1 MEDLEKEVLN
11 IKVDK
16 GYGHVKKYKVYRNKI
31 PNKLYKVLDCLIID
45 YISSLDIELSDDT
58 ASFKITHKLGYTKI
72 LSRNKAVTF
81 DGCSNLIL
89 VEYRKREDKHLT
101 YDINNSRLLN
111 PILSKYFSN
120 NSEQLREDV
129 EALDNIDTIPSY
141 ILFEAEIV
149 DKFTKIYEKY
159 GAIGK
164 VDIPST
170 LLKVVNDFSC
180 KDYNIDTLVKV
191 GLERRDEI
199 RYMKFKYEEYSIS
212 FSYVEDKDF
221 VSMFECKN
229 IGKNVGY
236 ENIYFYDSIND
247 NVVSISTTV
256 MKEFMKFFVGDRT
269 VFDDL
274 IKSIVTLEN

>member
-16 GYGHVKKYKVYRNKI
+16 GHGRVKKYKVYRNKI
-31 PNKLYKVLDCLIID
+31 PNKLYKVLDCLIKG
-45 YISSLDIELSDDT
+45 YISQLYVELSDST
-58 ASFKITHKLGYTKI
+58 ASFKVLHKLGHTKI
-72 LSRNKAVTF
+72 LSTDRPITNT
-81 DGCSNLIL
+81 GTNLFL
-89 VEYRKREDKHLT
+89 EEYRKKEDKYIT
-101 YDINNSRLLN
+101 YEINNERLLN

-120 NSEQLREDV
+120 NSKQLREDV
-129 EALDNIDTIPSY
+129 EALDNIDTIPSC
-141 ILFEAEIV
+141 ILFKAEIV
-149 DKFTKIYEKY
+149 DKFIKTYEKY
-159 GAIGK
+159 GIIGK

-180 KDYNIDTLVKV
+180 KDYNIDTLVKI

-212 FSYVEDKDF
+212 FSYVEDNDF

-236 ENIYFYDSIND
+236 ENIYFYDSIVYIYTN
-247 NVVSISTTV
+247 V
-256 MKEFMKFFVGDRT
+256 MKEFMKFFVSDRT
-269 VFDDL
+269 AFDDF

>member
-16 GYGHVKKYKVYRNKI
+16 GYGNKKDYKIYRKDI
-31 PNKLYKVLDCLIID
+31 PNKLFKVLDCLIID
-45 YISSLDIELSDDT
+45 YISSLDVELSDDT
-58 ASFKITHKLGYTKI
+58 ASFKINHKLGYTEI
-72 LSRNKAVTF
+72 LSRNKSVTF

-89 VEYRKREDKHLT
+89 VEYRKKEDKHLT

-120 NSEQLREDV
+120 NSEKLREDV
-129 EALDNIDTIPSY
+129 EALDNIEDTVSSCIQ
-141 ILFEAEIV
+141 FEAEIV
-149 DKFTKIYEKY
+149 DKFTKTYEEY
-159 GAIGK
+159 GIIGK
-164 VDIPST
+164 VDIPSL
-170 LLKVVNDFSC
+170 LLKVINDFSC

-212 FSYVEDKDF
+212 FRYVEDDDF
-221 VSMFECKN
+221 VSMYECKN
-229 IGKNVGY
+229 KGKNTGY

-247 NVVSISTTV
+247 NVVSISATV
-256 MKEFMKFFVGDRT
+256 MKEFMNFFVGDRT
-269 VFDDL
+269 AFDDL
-274 IKSIVTLEN
+274 IKSVVTL

>member
-16 GYGHVKKYKVYRNKI
+16 GYGNIKNYKVYRKDI
-31 PNKLYKVLDCLIID
+31 PNKLFKVLDCLIID

-58 ASFKITHKLGYTKI
+58 ASFKINHKLGYTEI
-72 LSRNKAVTF
+72 LSRNKSVTF

-89 VEYRKREDKHLT
+89 VEYRKKEDKHLT

-129 EALDNIDTIPSY
+129 EALDNIEDIVSSC
-141 ILFEAEIV
+141 IKFEAEIV
-149 DKFTKIYEKY
+149 DKFTKTYEEY
-159 GAIGK
+159 GIIGK
-164 VDIPST
+164 VDIPSL

-180 KDYNIDTLVKV
+180 KDYNVDTLVKV
-191 GLERRDEI
+191 DLERRDEI

-212 FSYVEDKDF
+212 FNYVEGNDF
-221 VSMFECKN
+221 ISMYECKN
-229 IGKNVGY
+229 KGKNVGY

-256 MKEFMKFFVGDRT
+256 MKEFMNFFVGDRT
-269 VFDDL
+269 TFDDL
-274 IKSIVTLEN
+274 IKSVVTL

>member
-1 MEDLEKEVLN
+1 MEDLKKEILN

-16 GYGHVKKYKVYRNKI
+16 GYRNIKNYKVYRKDI
-31 PNKLYKVLDCLIID
+31 PNKLFKVLDCLIID

-58 ASFKITHKLGYTKI
+58 ASFKVNHKLGYTEI
-72 LSRNKAVTF
+72 LSKNKSVTL

-89 VEYRKREDKHLT
+89 VEYRKKGDKHLT

-120 NSEQLREDV
+120 NSKQLREDV
-129 EALDNIDTIPSY
+129 EALDNIGTVSSRV
-141 ILFEAEIV
+141 LFKAEIV
-149 DKFTKIYEKY
+149 DKFVKIYEEY
-159 GAIGK
+159 GAIEK
-164 VDIPST
+164 DNIPST

-180 KDYNIDTLVKV
+180 KDYSIDTLVKV
-191 GLERRDEI
+191 SLERRDEI

-212 FSYVEDKDF
+212 FNYVEGNDF
-221 VSMFECKN
+221 VSMYECKN
-229 IGKNVGY
+229 KGKNVGY

-256 MKEFMKFFVGDRT
+256 MKEFMKFFVSDRT
-269 VFDDL
+269 AFDDF
-274 IKSIVTLEN
+274 IKSVVTLEN

>member
-1 MEDLEKEVLN
+1 MEEIEKEVLN

-45 YISSLDIELSDDT
+45 YISQLYVELSDST
-58 ASFKITHKLGYTKI
+58 TSFKVSHKLGHTKI
-72 LSRNKAVTF
+72 LSTDRPITNT
-81 DGCSNLIL
+81 GTNLFL
-89 VEYRKREDKHLT
+89 EEYRKKEDKYIT
-101 YDINNSRLLN
+101 YEINNERLLN

-129 EALDNIDTIPSY
+129 EALDNIDTIPSC
-141 ILFEAEIV
+141 IQFEAEIV
-149 DKFTKIYEKY
+149 EKFTKKYEKY
-159 GAIGK
+159 GIIGK
-164 VDIPST
+164 VDIPSI

-212 FSYVEDKDF
+212 FSYVEGNDF

-256 MKEFMKFFVGDRT
+256 MKEFMKFFVSDRT
-269 VFDDL
+269 TFDDF
-274 IKSIVTLEN
+274 IKSVVILEN

>member
-16 GYGHVKKYKVYRNKI
+16 GYGNIKYYKVYRKDI
-31 PNKLYKVLDCLIID
+31 PNKLFKVLDCLIID

-58 ASFKITHKLGYTKI
+58 ASFKVNHKLGYTEI
-72 LSRNKAVTF
+72 LSKNKSVTL

-89 VEYRKREDKHLT
+89 VEYRKKEDKHLT

-120 NSEQLREDV
+120 NSEKLREDID
-129 EALDNIDTIPSY
+129 ALDNIDTVSSCIQ
-141 ILFEAEIV
+141 FEAEIV
-149 DKFTKIYEKY
+149 DKFTKTYEEY
-159 GAIGK
+159 GAIEK
-164 VDIPST
+164 DNIPKT

-180 KDYNIDTLVKV
+180 KDYSIDTLVKV

-212 FSYVEDKDF
+212 FRYVEDDDF
-221 VSMFECKN
+221 VSMYECKN
-229 IGKNVGY
+229 KCKNTGY

-247 NVVSISTTV
+247 NVVSISATV
-256 MKEFMKFFVGDRT
+256 MKEFMNFFVGDRPA
-269 VFDDL
+269 FDDL
-274 IKSIVTLEN
+274 IKSVVTL